1 MAGPEPIRNAHR
13 DCPLEPARRG
23 AKGAVMF
30 DDYTA
35 AQLLWTAAA
44 LFALLAA
51 LAAWRDQARTKRRD
65 VDRPGWVPWQGVM
78 VLSLLL
84 GVVCA
89 ALAVRV

>member
-1 MAGPEPIRNAHR
+1 M
-13 DCPLEPARRG
+13 
-23 AKGAVMF
+23 
-30 DDYTA
+30 DYTA

-44 LFALLAA
+44 AFAA
-51 LAAWRDQARTKRRD
+51 LAAFAAWRDHARGRRRD
-65 VDRPGWVPWQGVM
+65 LDRPGWVPWQGVM